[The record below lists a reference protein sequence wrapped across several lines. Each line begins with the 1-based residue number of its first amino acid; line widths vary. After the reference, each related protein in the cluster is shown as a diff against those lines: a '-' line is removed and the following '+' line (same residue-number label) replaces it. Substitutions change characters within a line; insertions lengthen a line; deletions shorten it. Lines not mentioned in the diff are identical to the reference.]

1 MDKQNV
7 SDAEVAK
14 KSEISP
20 VWIVPIIAV
29 LVGCWMLFQ
38 YFNNRGPE
46 ITLILPDASGIE
58 AGENSD

>member
-7 SDAEVAK
+7 SDAEVSI

-29 LVGCWMLFQ
+29 LVGCWVLGVGCCFSTSIIVA
-38 YFNNRGPE
+38 RR
-46 ITLILPDASGIE
+46 
-58 AGENSD
+58 